1 MGGVAKR
8 GVDGLYKGEVARRIA
23 NDITADGGLITAEDL
38 AAYRPVESDPLVGS
52 YRGYTIHTA
61 PPASAGGPA
70 LLTIWNQ
77 LEHFDLKAMGA
88 GSAIL
93 LPFMAEAMKLG
104 YVDRARALG
113 APAFVTAPVKASSR
127 RNMQARAPG

>member
-1 MGGVAKR
+1 MGGVATR

-23 NDITADGGLITAEDL
+23 NDITADGGLTTAEDL
-38 AAYRPVESDPLVGS
+38 ADYRPVESDPLVGS

-93 LPFMAEAMKLG
+93 LHFMAEAMKLG

-127 RNMQARAPG
+127 RNMQARAPR